1 MKLERIIPSCLIR
14 DTRIAISKKKKLAR
28 NFDSIFNFIPLGKWR
43 ARIDEARVVC
53 AKFKLTEIVGWI
65 AGER

>member
-28 NFDSIFNFIPLGKWR
+28 NFDSIFNFIPLGK
-43 ARIDEARVVC
+43 
-53 AKFKLTEIVGWI
+53 
-65 AGER
+65 